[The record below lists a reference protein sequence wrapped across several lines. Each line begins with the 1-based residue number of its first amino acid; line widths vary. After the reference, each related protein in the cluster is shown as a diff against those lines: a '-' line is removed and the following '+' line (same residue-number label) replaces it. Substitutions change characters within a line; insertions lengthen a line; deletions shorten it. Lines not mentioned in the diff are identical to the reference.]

1 MGLRDTKN
9 DDSRKDHT
17 TTTSTPV
24 ELEVVNLVHSE
35 NPFVAFKLEVS
46 ETQPPF
52 LAATASPPFPLKGFC
67 VRPLLLF
74 EYTKEQNEGE
84 GGEKE
89 NSRSIAKKT
98 ACLTGGCRLRPTEKD
113 PKEGS
118 A

>member
-1 MGLRDTKN
+1 MGRRDTKN
-9 DDSRKDHT
+9 DDSRKDHA
-17 TTTSTPV
+17 PV

-67 VRPLLLF
+67 VRPSLLF

-84 GGEKE
+84 GA
-89 NSRSIAKKT
+89 RKKIPGP
-98 ACLTGGCRLRPTEKD
+98 L
-113 PKEGS
+113 PKKPP